1 MRTSVN
7 TLDLRQLLRPL
18 LDALPRVD
26 HDGPDVAVSG
36 LCADSRQVARG
47 DLFIAAGGTRDDGRL
62 HVDEAVAR
70 GAVAVLSD
78 RRPSVPPGIAFVGVP
93 DVPVARALV
102 ADAFY
107 GHPSRRLDTVG
118 VTGTNGKTTTTWML
132 RSMLAMDGRR
142 TGLIGT
148 LGAWVGARHEALANT
163 TPDALQ
169 LQRLLAQMVDENL
182 STCVMEVSSHALVQ
196 RRVHGI
202 AFGVGVFTNLTPDHL
217 DYHGTMQDYAA
228 AKGRLFEE
236 LPEQSTAVLNA
247 GDPASRV
254 YRLST
259 GARVLSFG
267 LDVPADVGGRLLRL
281 DADGT
286 RVAVSAP
293 EFGLELDL
301 STRLVG
307 RHNVQN
313 ALAATAAAL
322 ALGLPPAAI
331 ATGLESLPAVPGRL
345 EPVLCGQDFR
355 VIVDYAHTPDA
366 LEKVLE
372 LLRPLTAGRLSV
384 VFGCGGDRDR
394 SKRPLMGRAV
404 ADKADRLYVTSD
416 NPRGEDPEAILDEIV
431 AGIPAARRAQTVR
444 LADRREAILRA
455 CGEADGGDIVL
466 IAGKGHETTQT
477 VGGSVLPFDDRAVAR
492 EVLWSL

>member
-1 MRTSVN
+1 V
-7 TLDLRQLLRPL
+7 
-18 LDALPRVD
+18 
-26 HDGPDVAVSG
+26 
-36 LCADSRQVARG
+36 
-47 DLFIAAGGTRDDGRL
+47 
-62 HVDEAVAR
+62 
-70 GAVAVLSD
+70 
-78 RRPSVPPGIAFVGVP
+78 AFVGVP

-107 GHPSRRLDTVG
+107 GHPSRRMDMVG

-132 RSMLAMDGRR
+132 RAMLAMDGRS
-142 TGLIGT
+142 TGLVGT
-148 LGAWVGARHEALANT
+148 LGAWIGARHEPLAHT

-169 LQRLLAQMVDENL
+169 LQRLLARMVDENL

-202 AFGVGVFTNLTPDHL
+202 AFDVGVFTNVTPDHL
-217 DYHGTMQDYAA
+217 DYHGTMEAYAA

-236 LPEQSTAVLNA
+236 LPEDSTAVLNA
-247 GDPASRV
+247 SDPASRV

-259 GARVLSFG
+259 AARVLSYG
-267 LDVPADVGGRLLRL
+267 IDVPCDVRAVVQRL

-286 RVAVSAP
+286 RLGVSAP
-293 EFGLELDL
+293 DFGLSLDV

-313 ALAATAAAL
+313 ALAATASAL

-404 ADKADRLYVTSD
+404 AAAADRLYVTSD
-416 NPRGEDPEAILDEIV
+416 NPRSEDPEAILDEIV
-431 AGIPAARRAQTVR
+431 AGIPPARRADIVR
-444 LADRREAILRA
+444 LADRRAAIQRA
-455 CGEADGGDIVL
+455 CAEAQGGDIVL

-477 VGGSVLPFDDRAVAR
+477 IGAEVLPFDDRAVAK